1 MAVDPIQYEFD
12 RVFESIKEDHPE
24 YSYFQQEAILNSFL
38 SSQMS
43 KFRHRKNN
51 PQDYTGIIYDPEGKL
66 KIPDEEPI
74 DEKDV
79 VFFSSRI
86 EAC

>member
-1 MAVDPIQYEFD
+1 MAADPIQNEFD
-12 RVFESIKEDHPE
+12 RVFEVIKEEHPN
-24 YSYFQQEAILNSFL
+24 YSYFQQEAILNAFL
-38 SSQMS
+38 SSQLS

-51 PQDYTGIIYDPEGKL
+51 PQDYTEIVYHPEGKL

-74 DEKDV
+74 NDKDV
-79 VFFSSRI
+79 IFFSSKI